1 MTAKPKKSAQNLNSF
16 YESDNVILD
25 NLPVKELHASYTYN
39 DIRYNDIR
47 TMIYVL

>member
-16 YESDNVILD
+16 YELDNVILD

-39 DIRYNDIR
+39 DIRTTIYV
-47 TMIYVL
+47 TMIFVQ